1 MEGKV
6 LDSIRDG
13 KNLNIRWQTLKIT
26 GGVLSQMFKQRHNPD
41 QCEAQDQP
49 QDP

>member
-6 LDSIRDG
+6 LDSIGDG

-26 GGVLSQMFKQRHNPD
+26 GSSLSD
-41 QCEAQDQP
+41 V
-49 QDP
+49 